1 MCFLRKYKKRK
12 KSVKRGK
19 NTNKEIEPYDKKS
32 SENFPILFSSFK
44 KEFIIVALVYKNR
57 LVKLLAYCKESK
69 AGFIFESGYLIV
81 YKLL

>member
-69 AGFIFESGYLIV
+69 AGSIFESGYLIV